1 MDPHPT
7 KMLMSLDTQ
16 MKKLQ
21 LLAWAGF
28 GEESQD
34 LVRIKGSFIF

>member
-16 MKKLQ
+16 MKLQ

-28 GEESQD
+28 GEESQE
-34 LVRIKGSFIF
+34 LLEIKGSFIL